1 MTSSL
6 QCKLDLYNK
15 ARNGVVSLRKM
26 VTSSTLIFVLS
37 ESLVVEVSCNNQ
49 VRRRCAFLAS
59 VMEVDQKSASE
70 IFSAMSFLSGER
82 YVNLFVKDT
91 VKREPDGD
99 WAKIAKN
106 RLQRWP
112 AVIPKALEV
121 GNLTSTTHF
130 ILLGFPTRPAFQL
143 LLFSVFLATYLLTL
157 LENLLIILAIRSDGQ
172 LHKPMYFFLSHLS
185 FLEMW
190 YVTVISPKMLADFL
204 RQDKSISFCGCMT
217 QLYFFVTFVCTEYI
231 LLAVMAFD
239 RYVAICNPLR
249 YPVIMTNQLC
259 GALAGGCWL
268 CGLLTAMVKMVFIA
282 RLLYCGTPRINH
294 YFCDISPLLNVSCQ
308 DSSQAELVD
317 FFLALLVIA
326 VPLCVVVTSYITI
339 LATIL
344 KIPSAQGRQKAFSTC
359 ASHLAVVALF
369 YSTTLFTYARP
380 KLMYAYS
387 SNKVVSLLYTVLVPL
402 LNPIIYCLRNR
413 EVKAALQKTVLCGG
427 RGAREE
433 SM

>member
-6 QCKLDLYNK
+6 QDKLDLYNK
-15 ARNGVVSLRKM
+15 ARNGVVALKKM
-26 VTSSTLIFVLS
+26 KSDHR
-37 ESLVVEVSCNNQ
+37 EVENEN
-49 VRRRCAFLAS
+49 
-59 VMEVDQKSASE
+59 D
-70 IFSAMSFLSGER
+70 FSSGE
-82 YVNLFVKDT
+82 
-91 VKREPDGD
+91 E
-99 WAKIAKN
+99 
-106 RLQRWP
+106 QRRNHAP

-130 ILLGFPTRPAFQL
+130 ILLGFPTRPAFQF

-317 FFLALLVIA
+317 FFLAL
-326 VPLCVVVTSYITI
+326 CVVVTSYITI

-433 SM
+433 GM